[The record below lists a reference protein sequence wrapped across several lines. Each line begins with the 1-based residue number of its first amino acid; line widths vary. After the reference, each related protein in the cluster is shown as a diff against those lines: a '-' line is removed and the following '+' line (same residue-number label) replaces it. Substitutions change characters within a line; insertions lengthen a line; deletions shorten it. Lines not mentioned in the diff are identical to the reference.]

1 MSFDT
6 KYGFQLRCMFS
17 SLQMSVDT
25 NLQVVQ
31 KKADNSEKQTVE
43 SLMKSDKQ
51 RESYDDFVAVV
62 ITMGTPNWLN
72 Q

>member
-51 RESYDDFVAVV
+51 RESYDDFVTVV